1 MYLKSSLSLLLVRSC
16 FPITLIKCLKGQK
29 SQRSLFEGGVWLLWW
44 WYTYIYKTGNSFA
57 FFHKCNYNYMENTI
71 AICNPCVSGWK
82 DSFHLKP
89 PSRENVNYLLSL
101 KTENG
106 ASQDQHPP
114 HRPHLRRPS
123 LHLGQAEQLPEAG
136 ESINLMM
143 ASNPPT
149 PLLITAKCSGTLAPA
164 LHSAR
169 RPWLDRRGHLVDCI
183 SSHLLN

>member
-1 MYLKSSLSLLLVRSC
+1 MYLSLSLCLSSSLSFCWSGHVS
-16 FPITLIKCLKGQK
+16 FITLIKCLKGQK

-101 KTENG
+101 KTELRMVLPKTNTLLIALICG
-106 ASQDQHPP
+106 GLPSILDKQNNSQKLVSPLTSWLPPIHP
-114 HRPHLRRPS
+114 HHCWSLQNAQVPS
-123 LHLGQAEQLPEAG
+123 L
-136 ESINLMM
+136 
-143 ASNPPT
+143 
-149 PLLITAKCSGTLAPA
+149 LLFTLLAV
-164 LHSAR
+164 
-169 RPWLDRRGHLVDCI
+169 LDWTDDDTW
-183 SSHLLN
+183 

>member
-1 MYLKSSLSLLLVRSC
+1 MYLKSSLSLSLLLLLYFCCFSC

-101 KTENG
+101 KTELRMVLPKTNTLLIALICG
-106 ASQDQHPP
+106 GLPSILDKQNNSQKLVSPSTSWSAPNQNAQV
-114 HRPHLRRPS
+114 PS
-123 LHLGQAEQLPEAG
+123 L
-136 ESINLMM
+136 
-143 ASNPPT
+143 
-149 PLLITAKCSGTLAPA
+149 LLLTLVAV
-164 LHSAR
+164 
-169 RPWLDRRGHLVDCI
+169 LDWTDDDTW
-183 SSHLLN
+183 